1 MSVPA
6 ADNLRYNADAILVP
20 TKGRRLVSA
29 MDMRAAADLLEAI
42 DALHQMEPPAPWA
55 LSTPFERSYRCTC
68 GRRWPCPT
76 ARLLHP
82 PAIVAETQPNTQPRL
97 PNTQVQP

>member
-1 MSVPA
+1 MSHPA
-6 ADNLRYNADAILVP
+6 IGNLRELISRDWMNVIERAVMQDA
-20 TKGRRLVSA
+20 A
-29 MDMRAAADLLEAI
+29 ELLEAI
-42 DALHQMEPPAPWA
+42 DAQHQMEPPAPWA

-82 PAIVAETQPNTQPRL
+82 DEAS
-97 PNTQVQP
+97 

>member
-6 ADNLRYNADAILVP
+6 ADNLRHHA
-20 TKGRRLVSA
+20 RLTSHGAQSVHLEQ
-29 MDMRAAADLLEAI
+29 AATLLEAI

-68 GRRWPCPT
+68 GRRWPCAT
-76 ARLLHP
+76 YRLLHP
-82 PAIVAETQPNTQPRL
+82 DTPA
-97 PNTQVQP
+97 

>member
-6 ADNLRYNADAILVP
+6 ADNLRRVSHNLVGWTTDNAAI
-20 TKGRRLVSA
+20 
-29 MDMRAAADLLEAI
+29 DAAADLLEAI